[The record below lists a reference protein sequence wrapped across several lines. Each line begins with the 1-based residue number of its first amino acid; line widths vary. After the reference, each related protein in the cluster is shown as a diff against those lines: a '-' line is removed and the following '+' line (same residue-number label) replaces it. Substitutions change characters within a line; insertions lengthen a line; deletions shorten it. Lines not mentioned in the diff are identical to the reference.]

1 MCGATIVVDVVF
13 FPRPGQSR
21 NPLCGKRFNGLPSED
36 SRRQSTE
43 SFKFVGLL
51 LRPHDRSIP
60 GRDSILRISRST
72 GRASGIFRD
81 FPGRPFSA
89 KKKISERFPRRF
101 IRTGRWLLRDF
112 QRFPEISKDFQRLS
126 EIFRDFQ
133 RFSKIF
139 RDFPGGCFSRLQK
152 SLADGGGWGQE

>member
-1 MCGATIVVDVVF
+1 MWCNDCRIGCLFSSSRTVAKSVVWQAIQCVAE
-13 FPRPGQSR
+13 RRQSKAV
-21 NPLCGKRFNGLPSED
+21 N
-36 SRRQSTE
+36 SRRQSKAV
-43 SFKFVGLL
+43 KFVGLL

-101 IRTGRWLLRDF
+101 IRTGRWLFRDF
-112 QRFPEISKDFQRLS
+112 QRFP

-133 RFSKIF
+133 RFSEIF